1 MRGMACGVGGGVRG
15 RCPRGASG
23 NRVRRGI
30 RRAAL
35 VAALASSVALA
46 EPPHPGAAPAH
57 AQPTATA
64 VPSTSSPAASPSASP
79 SPAPARPAPARPAH
93 AQGTTARAPRTPPP
107 RYRQYVNTWHT
118 PAANRAAPLDE
129 AGRPKLVLVSLNTGD
144 RFELAAAT
152 SRGGFAA
159 SDLDRAA
166 HVLRD
171 TGSGNEH
178 PIEPRVFDVI
188 YRIQTHFQAQEIR
201 VISGYRTPHGRSSN
215 HGRGRAV
222 DIVVPGAS
230 DADVAKFAR
239 EVGFCGVGI
248 YPSSGFVHVDV
259 RDRSYFW
266 VDASAPGRRNRERGI
281 LGDLAS
287 RSDAQAL
294 ARGELRTG
302 PFAIGTDVDAAL
314 RAWDAQPG
322 GAGSEPDDDADDD
335 AEPTPTTD

>member
-1 MRGMACGVGGGVRG
+1 MRGMACGLRGEPRDEMGGMSPGTAAGDRA
-15 RCPRGASG
+15 RRGA
-23 NRVRRGI
+23 

-35 VAALASSVALA
+35 AATLVSSVALA
-46 EPPHPGAAPAH
+46 EPPHPAAAPAH
-57 AQPTATA
+57 APSPTAS
-64 VPSTSSPAASPSASP
+64 VPSASP
-79 SPAPARPAPARPAH
+79 PATASPVRLAPPKAAH
-93 AQGTTARAPRTPPP
+93 AQGATARAPRTPPP

-129 AGRPKLVLVSLNTGD
+129 AGQPKLVLVSLNTGD

-152 SRGGFAA
+152 PRGGFAA

-178 PIEPRVFDVI
+178 PVEPRVLDVV

-287 RSDAQAL
+287 RSDAQAV
-294 ARGELRTG
+294 ARGELRIG

-314 RAWDAQPG
+314 RAREVQPG
-322 GAGSEPDDDADDD
+322 GAVSEPDDDTDDD
-335 AEPTPTTD
+335 AEPAPTAD